1 MKIQEIITEDGRI
14 VSGVNTTVDVKPGE
28 TERQAAKFFG
38 HGKPKELHK
47 KARKNSDP
55 NTLYNMG
62 LVAENPKFDDVG
74 QKIYKDGK
82 TRVVHSPV
90 ADKNIST
97 LDQRVDKFAS
107 DRDRYN
113 AGTNDA
119 VMSTKGT
126 NELIARSRNN
136 IKQAYNKQDAVDA
149 RQGAGMTY
157 ITKGKPV
164 KFDPKNSSSNIKLSM
179 D

>member
-1 MKIQEIITEDGRI
+1 MRASEFITEK
-14 VSGVNTTVDVKPGE
+14 T
-28 TERQAAKFFG
+28 
-38 HGKPKELHK
+38 
-47 KARKNSDP
+47 
-55 NTLYNMG
+55 
-62 LVAENPKFDDVG
+62 DDVG

-82 TRVVHSPV
+82 TRVVHTPV

-107 DRDRYN
+107 NRDTYN
-113 AGTNDA
+113 AGSND
-119 VMSTKGT
+119 VKVTMPGT
-126 NELIARSRNN
+126 NELIAKAKSN